1 MIMKILAESS
11 DIIRTS
17 LLRVE
22 FLDEKFRPVAD
33 QFLNRSRMNKFHWTA
48 PPMTEER
55 FEKLKEWAEQTK
67 QPEILSYV
75 KEMDHKIRKRSRN
88 S

>member
-1 MIMKILAESS
+1 
-11 DIIRTS
+11 
-17 LLRVE
+17 
-22 FLDEKFRPVAD
+22 
-33 QFLNRSRMNKFHWTA
+33 MNKFHWTA

-55 FEKLKEWAEQTK
+55 FEKLKEWAEETK
-67 QPEILSYV
+67 QPEILLYV

>member
-11 DIIRTS
+11 DMIRTS

-33 QFLNRSRMNKFHWTA
+33 QF
-48 PPMTEER
+48 
-55 FEKLKEWAEQTK
+55 
-67 QPEILSYV
+67 
-75 KEMDHKIRKRSRN
+75 
-88 S
+88 